1 DVSRRPRLSG
11 LRADTARR
19 SFLKST
25 MIIRSFASG
34 GRVLRGRTCARLSVA
49 IQSLAVGAC
58 IPYPLPV
65 DYFHRNFRLRAFR
78 LGWSLRRR
86 PHRRGDP
93 VEQHSSSFEKQAP
106 PAKSL
111 NPARPVGT
119 VAEGSGGEAGPW
131 SRLRRNSSRR

>member
-1 DVSRRPRLSG
+1 MKRLAPALLCG

-34 GRVLRGRTCARLSVA
+34 GRVLRGRTCARLSVG

-65 DYFHRNFRLRAFR
+65 DYFHGYFGLHVLR
-78 LGWSLRRR
+78 LGWRLRRR
-86 PHRRGDP
+86 ADRPADP
-93 VEQHSSSFEKQAP
+93 VEQY
-106 PAKSL
+106 
-111 NPARPVGT
+111 T
-119 VAEGSGGEAGPW
+119 SGCE
-131 SRLRRNSSRR
+131 